1 MTSRRS
7 FLLGIGALVSASFVT
22 RVKAHVL
29 ESARPLLLEPNR
41 AEETLY
47 LYDQSGWDGD
57 WKWRVSLGPD
67 DLRSTKAPGSAAST
81 GSRDAVQE
89 SREEFVR
96 RHWQRPGVVANG
108 VTLVDL
114 YDRIRALEERVAR
127 AEQQSASPPP
137 PD

>member
-1 MTSRRS
+1 MSAS
-7 FLLGIGALVSASFVT
+7 WALLIPVAALVAI
-22 RVKAHVL
+22 VL
-29 ESARPLLLEPNR
+29 GAIAVLKL
-41 AEETLY
+41 
-47 LYDQSGWDGD
+47 Q
-57 WKWRVSLGPD
+57 KVSLGRD
-67 DLRSTKAPGSAAST
+67 ELRSATAPGAVAST
-81 GSRDAVQE
+81 GFQQSVQE

-127 AEQQSASPPP
+127 AEQHSASPPP

>member
-1 MTSRRS
+1 MSADW
-7 FLLGIGALVSASFVT
+7 LLLIPVAALVVIVFGAI
-22 RVKAHVL
+22 AVL
-29 ESARPLLLEPNR
+29 KL
-41 AEETLY
+41 
-47 LYDQSGWDGD
+47 Q
-57 WKWRVSLGPD
+57 KVSLGRNES
-67 DLRSTKAPGSAAST
+67 RSATAPRTAAPIGFQQSL
-81 GSRDAVQE
+81 QE

-137 PD
+137 PPD

>member
-1 MTSRRS
+1 MSAGWA
-7 FLLGIGALVSASFVT
+7 LLIPVAALVVFV
-22 RVKAHVL
+22 VGAIGVL
-29 ESARPLLLEPNR
+29 KLQKIAR
-41 AEETLY
+41 
-47 LYDQSGWDGD
+47 
-57 WKWRVSLGPD
+57 GPD
-67 DLRSTKAPGSAAST
+67 GPGQAAASPAAAAT
-81 GSRDAVQE
+81 GLQQSSQE

-127 AEQQSASPPP
+127 AEQRSEPPAP